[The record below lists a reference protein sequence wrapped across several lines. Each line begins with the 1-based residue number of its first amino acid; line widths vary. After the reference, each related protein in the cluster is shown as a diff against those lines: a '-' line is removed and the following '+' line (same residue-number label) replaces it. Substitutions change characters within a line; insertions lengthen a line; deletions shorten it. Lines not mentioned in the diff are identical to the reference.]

1 LLIQASKR
9 LTVEGHTILV
19 VSQTKFSKTGSEKIN
34 ENDTI
39 WNIPITVCVKST
51 YPYIHRQIMMNSKS
65 IEIDL
70 GVLESDE
77 WIKVNKDN
85 IGFYLTFYS
94 SEMFENLLLNLSD
107 PNNYASPLD
116 RFGVVNEAFFAV
128 RLIE

>member
-1 LLIQASKR
+1 
-9 LTVEGHTILV
+9 
-19 VSQTKFSKTGSEKIN
+19 
-34 ENDTI
+34 
-39 WNIPITVCVKST
+39 
-51 YPYIHRQIMMNSKS
+51 MMNSKS

-128 RLIE
+128 RLIEWMNNVIFFLIRELYSVLVR